1 MGYPIDQLI
10 LSVEANITRNDLR
23 HMFDLW
29 CIEQFSIM
37 REQEEYVSGLMKR
50 GKGVTVQYLRKG
62 EMQTVFCNHSDYSTN
77 MRSIF
82 LFLDRVRIA
91 EKSGISY
98 QGLSST
104 KDLVK
109 STATN
114 TRTEEQETLEDAYD
128 VLGVQKDDTT
138 EMVKKIYTQKVNF
151 YHPDRP
157 GGDEEKFKRVTRAYE
172 TIMQSRRER
181 P

>member
-1 MGYPIDQLI
+1 MGNTVD
-10 LSVEANITRNDLR
+10 ANRTRNDLR

-29 CIEQFSIM
+29 DIEQFSIM
-37 REQEEYVSGLMKR
+37 REQEEYVSGGMKR
-50 GKGVTVQYLRKG
+50 GNGVTVSYFRKG
-62 EMQTVFCNHSDYSTN
+62 EWQTVFCNLSDYARN

-109 STATN
+109 SSSIG
-114 TRTEEQETLEDAYD
+114 RPEEQELLEDAYD
-128 VLGVQKDDTT
+128 VLGVSKDDPI
-138 EMVKKIYTQKVNF
+138 ELIKKVYTQKVNF
-151 YHPDRP
+151 YHPDK
-157 GGDEEKFKRVTRAYE
+157 GGDENKFKRITRAYE
-172 TIMQSRRER
+172 AILKARGNK
-181 P
+181 

>member
-1 MGYPIDQLI
+1 MARTVD
-10 LSVEANITRNDLR
+10 ANRTKTDLR

-29 CIEQFSIM
+29 GIDVFSIQ
-37 REQEEYVSGLMKR
+37 REQEEFVGGRMKR
-50 GKGVTVQYLRKG
+50 GEGVTVQYLRKG
-62 EMQTVFCNHSDYSTN
+62 EMQTVFCNHSDYGTN
-77 MRSIF
+77 VRSIF

-109 STATN
+109 STAAN
-114 TRTEEQETLEDAYD
+114 AKSEEQETLEDAYD
-128 VLGVQKDDTT
+128 VLGVEESYTT
-138 EMVKKIYTQKVNF
+138 EQVKSSYKLKANF
-151 YHPDRP
+151 FHPDKP
-157 GGDEEKFKRVTRAYE
+157 GANADKFKRIQRAYE
-172 TIMQSRRER
+172 AIMAHRGEK